1 MTVMKEARIVID
13 IPGATGTAKGAQSQA
28 YCEQTITGLRW
39 TLTGELAK
47 ALSAF
52 LETKPDGR

>member
-1 MTVMKEARIVID
+1 MKEARIVID